1 MSDIETKCTLMKL
14 WTIGHSN
21 HSIESFLGLLRQ
33 HQITALADVR
43 SHPYSRHLPH
53 FNKAPLQASLVQ
65 AGIHY
70 VFLGR
75 ELGARPDDPGCY
87 VEGKALY
94 EKIALTPLFLTGIQR
109 LVKGTETHRIALMC
123 AEKDPIAC
131 HRTILV
137 CHQLRPFDLD
147 IAHILS
153 DGQLESHADLEE
165 RLLQLHNLKPLESE
179 PQQLDLL
186 DLLVPS
192 VPPLSKAE
200 MLELAYQRQGDR
212 IAHVEKTDVEKMES
226 F

>member
-1 MSDIETKCTLMKL
+1 MIGIETECTLMKL

-21 HSIESFLGLLRQ
+21 HSIESFVGLLRQ

-43 SHPYSRHLPH
+43 SHPYSRRLPH
-53 FNKAPLQASLVQ
+53 FNKAPLQANLAQ

-75 ELGARPDDPGCY
+75 ELGARPNDPGCY

-94 EKIALTPLFLTGIQR
+94 ARIALTPLFLAGIQR
-109 LVKGTETHRIALMC
+109 LLKGAETYRIALMC

-137 CHQLRPFDLD
+137 CRQLRPFNLD
-147 IAHILS
+147 IVHILG

-165 RLLQLHNLKPLESE
+165 RLLQLHNLKSLESE

-186 DLLVPS
+186 VPP

-212 IAHVEKTDVEKMES
+212 IAYVEKGGCS
-226 F
+226 IA